1 MSCPCTSAARLFLNT
16 AHRGKENKVMG
27 LKLHDGVLFGTA
39 CKVGLQL
46 TQIAACYDS
55 RAMSTAGGKLALKV

>member
-16 AHRGKENKVMG
+16 AHKGKKNRVTG
-27 LKLHDGVLFGTA
+27 LELHDSVLFGTA

-55 RAMSTAGGKLALKV
+55 HAMSTAGGKLTL